1 MGYQIR
7 MHHEIHDW
15 LTGLRGTEPELARL
29 VGEALLAMMDTGESL
44 GPPLVMPLGSVLQSP
59 EDPRETLDYAYQ
71 GQLETLTEVRRG
83 VADVAT
89 SRKRVELLV
98 STLEQ
103 QAAKFAAQRG
113 HALDAG
119 NEDLASEVRTR
130 EAEIQDRLSEL
141 AGQFAT
147 LTGEE
152 ERLTAASQRL
162 QIKVEAFRVQKE
174 TIKAS
179 YTAAEGSQRVREAF
193 ITMGADTSELEVPDA
208 EADAARATTAA
219 DDLLREIRQ
228 RAAPS
233 PGSSGLPDEDDIQV
247 PPGMM
252 ELRPGAP
259 DDMRVGLLFVTGPPD
274 TAVLLGWVEDP
285 GASPSAYRDVIPI
298 AAGRLEE
305 AQSAH
310 PAASTDPP
318 AAFLSYDTETF
329 LDEFFPGEETEV
341 EIGAGALVARNRAHT
356 LAEARQRMRLTQA
369 QVAERMNVRQERVSA
384 IERAEPGATEVRT
397 LAAYV
402 RALGGRLEIIADI
415 GGDRIMLR

>member
-1 MGYQIR
+1 MGYRIR

-29 VGEALLAMMDTGESL
+29 VGEALLAMMDAGESL

-83 VADVAT
+83 VAEVAT
-89 SRKRVELLV
+89 SRKRVELLL

-103 QAAKFAAQRG
+103 QAAKLAAQRG

-130 EAEIQDRLSEL
+130 EAAIQDRLSEL
-141 AGQFAT
+141 ARQFGT

-179 YTAAEGSQRVREAF
+179 YTAAEASRRVREAF
-193 ITMGADTSELEVPDA
+193 ITMGADTSEVEVPDA
-208 EADAARATTAA
+208 EADVARATTAA
-219 DDLLREIRQ
+219 DDLLQEIRQ

-233 PGSSGLPDEDDIQV
+233 PGSSGPPDEDDIQV

-259 DDMRVGLLFVTGPPD
+259 DDMRVGLLFVAEPPD
-274 TAVLLGWVEDP
+274 TAVLLGWVEDAG
-285 GASPSAYRDVIPI
+285 GARSGYRDVIPI
-298 AAGRLEE
+298 AGLPPGGSSVRPPGCEHGSSRLPLLRHGNVPRRVLPRRGNRGRNRGWRAGG
-305 AQSAH
+305 AQPRAH
-310 PAASTDPP
+310 PRGGP
-318 AAFLSYDTETF
+318 AA
-329 LDEFFPGEETEV
+329 DEADPG
-341 EIGAGALVARNRAHT
+341 
-356 LAEARQRMRLTQA
+356 
-369 QVAERMNVRQERVSA
+369 
-384 IERAEPGATEVRT
+384 P
-397 LAAYV
+397 
-402 RALGGRLEIIADI
+402 GGRVGFKWHMNCLNNLKDSCPVSGFASS
-415 GGDRIMLR
+415 RR